1 MYILLL
7 PYFLYTYLKILHGMH
22 MLQQNFYNEDNRY
35 LHWILKNLN
44 KSLITPDLFGLFLII
59 LPIFKNDLIIYI
71 GLFIFYSI
79 LFIYRYNIK
88 KKEQVKKPLVYT
100 FRIKRL
106 VFTTLILNGI
116 IYIFTIL
123 IITNYFISIFKFA
136 YTIYAFS

>member
-59 LPIFKNDLIIYI
+59 LPIFKNDLIYLYFILFY
-71 GLFIFYSI
+71 LFIGI
-79 LFIYRYNIK
+79 ILRKKNRLKGRLFILL
-88 KKEQVKKPLVYT
+88 E
-100 FRIKRL
+100 
-106 VFTTLILNGI
+106 
-116 IYIFTIL
+116 
-123 IITNYFISIFKFA
+123 
-136 YTIYAFS
+136 

>member
-59 LPIFKNDLIIYI
+59 LPIFKNDLM
-71 GLFIFYSI
+71 
-79 LFIYRYNIK
+79 
-88 KKEQVKKPLVYT
+88 P
-100 FRIKRL
+100 
-106 VFTTLILNGI
+106 
-116 IYIFTIL
+116 IFT
-123 IITNYFISIFKFA
+123 NSF
-136 YTIYAFS
+136 

>member
-79 LFIYRYNIK
+79 HSPVKSVYKNFNATFG
-88 KKEQVKKPLVYT
+88 KEFYILLV
-100 FRIKRL
+100 L
-106 VFTTLILNGI
+106 SDGEFTANEWLQ
-116 IYIFTIL
+116 IFD
-123 IITNYFISIFKFA
+123 NQS
-136 YTIYAFS
+136 